1 MTLTQLEI
9 FVAVAER
16 RGFTLAAAQLKISQ
30 SAVSHAI
37 RALEQELGVELL
49 LRHQGQ
55 IELTDIGARILL
67 RVQPMLG
74 LADAIRQD
82 ASDARS
88 MKLGT
93 LRIGSFGP
101 TSSQLLLPRILT
113 DYRRLYPNIEVHV
126 SEGPDRQVMEWL
138 LDREVDV
145 GFVTLPEAQFDTW
158 PLLEDQMVAVLPI
171 AHPLASNERVTLED
185 LCSDPFVLT
194 EAGSAE
200 LVSQLFAAVKLK
212 PRIRYKTSQLM
223 STLAAVARGDG
234 VTIVAE
240 SSLPDD
246 SEKLYVVRTL
256 DPAVRRQVGIAVLDC
271 SETTAAAQAFIELA
285 EKIYRSR
292 KSDLKGNG
300 L

>member
-16 RGFTLAAAQLKISQ
+16 RGFTLAAAQLNITQ

-37 RALEQELGVELL
+37 KALEQEWGVELL

-55 IELTDIGARILL
+55 IELTDIGARLLL

-74 LADAIRQD
+74 LADAIRQE

-101 TSSQLLLPRILT
+101 TASQRLLPPLLA
-113 DYRRLYPNIEVHV
+113 DYRRLYPGIEIHV
-126 SEGPDRQVMEWL
+126 LEGPDRQVIEWL
-138 LDREVDV
+138 QDREVDV
-145 GFVTLPEAQFDTW
+145 GFVTLPETQFDTW
-158 PLLEDQMVAVLPI
+158 PLIEDQMVALLPI
-171 AHPLASNERVTLED
+171 GHPLALNESVALED

-194 EAGSAE
+194 EAGSSE
-200 LVSQLFAAVKLK
+200 LVSRLFAAEKLK
-212 PRIRYKTSQLM
+212 PRVRYRTSQLM

-234 VTIVAE
+234 ITVVAE
-240 SSLPDD
+240 SSLPQGNDAP
-246 SEKLYVVRTL
+246 Y
-256 DPAVRRQVGIAVLDC
+256 AVKRLSPPVKRQVGIAVLD
-271 SETTAAAQAFIELA
+271 SRQASKATRAFIGLA
-285 EKIYRSR
+285 EKFFRHGR
-292 KSDLKGNG
+292 VD
-300 L
+300 

>member
-37 RALEQELGVELL
+37 RALEQEWGVELL

-55 IELTDIGARILL
+55 IELTDIGARLL
-67 RVQPMLG
+67 QRVQPMLG

-101 TSSQLLLPRILT
+101 TSSQRLLPRILAQ
-113 DYRRLYPNIEVHV
+113 YRQLYPGIEIHV

-145 GFVTLPEAQFDTW
+145 GFVTLPETQFDTW
-158 PLLEDQMVAVLPI
+158 PLIEDQMVALLPVS
-171 AHPLASNERVTLED
+171 HPFALHASVTLED

-194 EAGSAE
+194 EAGSSE
-200 LVSQLFAAVKLK
+200 LVSRLFAVAKLK
-212 PRIRYKTSQLM
+212 PRIRYRTSQLM
-223 STLAAVARGDG
+223 STLAAVTRGDG

-240 SSLPDD
+240 SSLPEDG
-246 SEKLYVVRTL
+246 SECYVVKVLNPSVKRH
-256 DPAVRRQVGIAVLDC
+256 VGIAVLDR
-271 SETTAAAQAFIELA
+271 TQATAAAQAFFRLA
-285 EKIYRSR
+285 QKLFPQS
-292 KSDLKGNG
+292 
-300 L
+300 

>member
-37 RALEQELGVELL
+37 RALEQEWGVELL

-55 IELTDIGARILL
+55 IELTDIGARLL
-67 RVQPMLG
+67 HRVQPMLG

-82 ASDARS
+82 ACDARS

-101 TSSQLLLPRILT
+101 TSSQRLLPRILT
-113 DYRRLYPNIEVHV
+113 VYRRLYPGVEIHV

-145 GFVTLPEAQFDTW
+145 GFVTLPETQFDTW
-158 PLLEDQMVAVLPI
+158 LLIEDQMVALLPI
-171 AHPLASNERVTLED
+171 SHPLASNESVTLED

-194 EAGSAE
+194 EAGSSE
-200 LVSQLFAAVKLK
+200 LVSRLFAAAKLK
-212 PRIRYKTSQLM
+212 PRVRYRTSQLM
-223 STLAAVARGDG
+223 STLAAVTRGDG
-234 VTIVAE
+234 VTMVAE
-240 SSLPDD
+240 SSLPEDGD
-246 SEKLYVVRTL
+246 AHYMVKVLSPPVK
-256 DPAVRRQVGIAVLDC
+256 RQVGIAMLDRRQA
-271 SETTAAAQAFIELA
+271 TAAARAFFELA
-285 EKIYRSR
+285 EK
-292 KSDLKGNG
+292 LFPQP
-300 L
+300 LV